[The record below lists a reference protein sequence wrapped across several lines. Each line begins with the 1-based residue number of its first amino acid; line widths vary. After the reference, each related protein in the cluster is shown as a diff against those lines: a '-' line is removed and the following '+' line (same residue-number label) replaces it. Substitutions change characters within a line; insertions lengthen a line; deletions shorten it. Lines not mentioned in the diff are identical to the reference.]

1 MLYFNLFTSLVY
13 RTKKGSVMLS
23 RFDLNLVKL
32 QSESQSLY
40 LVSAS
45 LACYVYIKVGPS
57 KNIVIKESLP
67 HRRNQCSSKQDSS
80 KYLMVYCS
88 AM

>member
-32 QSESQSLY
+32 QGESHSLQ
-40 LVSAS
+40 LISAS
-45 LACYVYIKVGPS
+45 LARYLYIKVGPGN
-57 KNIVIKESLP
+57 NIVMREGLSEPLLI
-67 HRRNQCSSKQDSS
+67 
-80 KYLMVYCS
+80 
-88 AM
+88 